1 MLTILNSAI
10 RFFLSSYVAH
20 MAPFLV
26 RFAQAIFHFLEILAE
41 HMTSSCSRLPSKTN
55 CRLAGFVGSDILR
68 LFELQKA
75 PSSSSSSSEAEAED
89 PEATAEASPKA
100 TAEGEATDAAE
111 ASQVP
116 DAQAEEVRSK
126 ASSPSEDMNA
136 QEMEAL
142 FSNNGHVFALYEFIS
157 YILIYIILYYTIFMI
172 SLLQTK
178 WGILKKIKNK
188 NGLKTGL
195 KKE

>member
-1 MLTILNSAI
+1 MMRCDWCRSSGLFFEGNQPLTCKHVDYSEFSDS
-10 RFFLSSYVAH
+10 FFLSSYVAH

-26 RFAQAIFHFLEILAE
+26 RFVQAIFHFLEILAE

-111 ASQVP
+111 AAEASQVP

-142 FSNNGHVFALYEFIS
+142 FSNNGHVFALYEFI
-157 YILIYIILYYTIFMI
+157 LIYIILYYMI
-172 SLLQTK
+172 
-178 WGILKKIKNK
+178 
-188 NGLKTGL
+188 
-195 KKE
+195 

>member
-1 MLTILNSAI
+1 
-10 RFFLSSYVAH
+10 

-26 RFAQAIFHFLEILAE
+26 RFVQAIFHFLEILAE
-41 HMTSSCSRLPSKTN
+41 HMTSSCRRLPSKTN
-55 CRLAGFVGSDILR
+55 CRLAGLVGSNILR

-100 TAEGEATDAAE
+100 TAEAEATDAEAAE

-142 FSNNGHVFALYEFIS
+142 FSNNGHLFALY
-157 YILIYIILYYTIFMI
+157 
-172 SLLQTK
+172 
-178 WGILKKIKNK
+178 
-188 NGLKTGL
+188 
-195 KKE
+195 

>member
-1 MLTILNSAI
+1 M
-10 RFFLSSYVAH
+10 AH

-111 ASQVP
+111 AAEAAEASQVP

-142 FSNNGHVFALYEFIS
+142 FSNNGHVFALYEFIL
-157 YILIYIILYYTIFMI
+157 YILIYIILYYI
-172 SLLQTK
+172 
-178 WGILKKIKNK
+178 ILY
-188 NGLKTGL
+188 L
-195 KKE
+195 

>member
-1 MLTILNSAI
+1 
-10 RFFLSSYVAH
+10 

-26 RFAQAIFHFLEILAE
+26 RFVQAIFHFLEILAE

-111 ASQVP
+111 AAEASQVP

-142 FSNNGHVFALYEFIS
+142 FSNNGHVFALYEFI
-157 YILIYIILYYTIFMI
+157 LY
-172 SLLQTK
+172 
-178 WGILKKIKNK
+178 
-188 NGLKTGL
+188 
-195 KKE
+195 